1 MYSTLSKSV
10 LAATLTIGMFSPA
23 AFGEHKG
30 AAPRQGKT
38 TAPPPPPPAAA
49 DRSKNAPV
57 HPLNPNNPGTYLDRW
72 NAMTPAEREKALA
85 KLPPDKQ
92 QQIRERIQKFNQQ
105 FSQLPKEEQQR
116 LREGAQKINR
126 MQPAQQQ
133 AIRRDL
139 RRFNLLPPDRRQALL
154 KEFAKLRNMPE
165 ADRNTYLASDQFRNR
180 YSADEQQM
188 IHNISKVFPDPHK
201 QQ

>member
-1 MYSTLSKSV
+1 MCTNKPARDDYELGALSSRIFWRKKV
-10 LAATLTIGMFSPA
+10 D
-23 AFGEHKG
+23 E
-30 AAPRQGKT
+30 QKT
-38 TAPPPPPPAAA
+38 RAEQAE
-49 DRSKNAPV
+49 R
-57 HPLNPNNPGTYLDRW
+57 
-72 NAMTPAEREKALA
+72 EREKALA

-126 MQPAQQQ
+126 MPPAQQQ

-139 RRFNLLPPDRRQALL
+139 RRFNQLPPDRRQALL
-154 KEFAKLRNMPE
+154 KEFAKLRNMPS
-165 ADRNTYLASDQFRNR
+165 ADRNTYLAGDQFRNR

-188 IHNISKVFPDPHK
+188 IQNISKVFPDPHK